1 MTVLDLELFI
11 VEEYKNNG
19 PTLGSVI
26 LGESK
31 K

>member
-19 PTLGSVI
+19 HTLGSVI